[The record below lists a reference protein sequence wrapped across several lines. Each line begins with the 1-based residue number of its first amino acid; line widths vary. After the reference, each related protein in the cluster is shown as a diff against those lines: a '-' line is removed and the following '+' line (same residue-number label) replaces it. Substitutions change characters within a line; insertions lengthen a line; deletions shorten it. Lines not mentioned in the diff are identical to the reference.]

1 MLVSPDSATTLR
13 VGRGHRV
20 SDAFAY
26 RTRFS
31 LLEEEISSSRPFNP
45 RCLPSAFLSPANSP
59 PNPSP
64 ASSGHIPPS
73 CLPSSMQS
81 SSPIRVRCSV
91 PATGNA
97 LVLINCPARDPSLPP
112 RAMAR

>member
-1 MLVSPDSATTLR
+1 MLVSPDSAATLR

-31 LLEEEISSSRPFNP
+31 LLEEISSSRPFNP

-64 ASSGHIPPS
+64 ASSGRITPS
-73 CLPSSMQS
+73 CHRFSMQS

-97 LVLINCPARDPSLPP
+97 LVLISCPARDPSPPP